1 MFRPFERTDILYLKG
16 LVFLTFPILG
26 IFYSVFPFWS
36 IWLTLG
42 FALAYL
48 GLIYL
53 TDRHKVLLGLFWFY
67 SLFYIIFT
75 SFSFTESM
83 MWFFFFNANI
93 LVWRFRTK
101 LVSYQM
107 ISFLLAMLLI
117 IIVSFNRVQDVS
129 GRIMVIILPIFVLAM
144 MAVYRNMQISEE
156 AQEKIQQQNRY
167 INLLSAEN
175 ERNRIGRDLHDS
187 LGHTFALLSL
197 KLDLASK
204 QLDQGQTQAVK
215 EQLRELSDITHSSM
229 ADVRRLVNELKYRS
243 LTEELADLENIL
255 SLTNI
260 AFQMDNQLEKEVLT
274 QEVQSHL
281 TMILREL
288 VTNMVKHAQAKH
300 CRISLSRSQSELIL
314 EVSDDGVGFAQLTGR
329 ELHSIRERLTK
340 LGGSVT
346 IISPRQPTQIEVR
359 LAL

>member
-1 MFRPFERTDILYLKG
+1 
-16 LVFLTFPILG
+16 
-26 IFYSVFPFWS
+26 
-36 IWLTLG
+36 
-42 FALAYL
+42 
-48 GLIYL
+48 
-53 TDRHKVLLGLFWFY
+53 
-67 SLFYIIFT
+67 
-75 SFSFTESM
+75 

>member
-1 MFRPFERTDILYLKG
+1 MFRPFERTDILYLIG

-26 IFYSVFPFWS
+26 IFYSGFPFWS

-53 TDRHKVLLGLFWFY
+53 TDRHKILLGLFWFY

-83 MWFFFFNANI
+83 MWFFFFNVNI

-156 AQEKIQQQNRY
+156 DQEKIQQQNRY

-274 QEVQSHL
+274 QEIQSHL

-314 EVSDDGVGFAQLTGR
+314 EVSDDGVGFDQLTGR

-340 LGGSVT
+340 SGGSVT

>member
-53 TDRHKVLLGLFWFY
+53 TDRHKILLGLFWFY

-83 MWFFFFNANI
+83 VWFFFFNANI

-117 IIVSFNRVQDVS
+117 IIVGFNRVQDVS